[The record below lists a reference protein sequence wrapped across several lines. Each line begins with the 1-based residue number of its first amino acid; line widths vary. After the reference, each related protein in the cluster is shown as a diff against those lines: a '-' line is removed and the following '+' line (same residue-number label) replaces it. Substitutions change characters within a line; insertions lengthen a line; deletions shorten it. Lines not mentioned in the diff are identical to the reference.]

1 MSEIKVIKIGGKVID
16 DEAKLD
22 QFLQDFARIEDKK
35 ILVHGGGKIAS
46 DVAEKLGLESKMING
61 RRITDANMIDVVT
74 MVYGGLVNKKIVA
87 KLQALGC
94 NVIGLSGADM
104 NLIQSKKRD
113 PEPINFGFVG
123 DIEQVNVTVLNS
135 LLNEG
140 VTPVI
145 APLTHD
151 GNGQLLNTNAD
162 NIAGFIA
169 SGLAEHG
176 DVAMDLCFD
185 LEGVMN
191 GEKLITE
198 MNLLLYRHLEGN
210 GIIKEGMIPKL
221 DLGFKALNAGAKKVR
236 IVGFDVFK
244 DEEKGTRL
252 VK

>member
-94 NVIGLSGADM
+94 NAIGLSGADM

-113 PEPINFGFVG
+113 PEPIDFGFVG
-123 DIEQVNVTVLNS
+123 DIEQVDATVLNS

-140 VTPVI
+140 ITPVM

-169 SGLAEHG
+169 SGLAEHE

-244 DEEKGTRL
+244 EEEKGTRL

>member
-16 DEAKLD
+16 EEAKLD
-22 QFLQDFARIEDKK
+22 QFLQDFATVKDKK

-46 DVAEKLGLESKMING
+46 DVANKLGIETKMING
-61 RRITDANMIDVVT
+61 RRITDSDMIDVVT

-94 NVIGLSGADM
+94 NAIGLSGADM
-104 NLIQSKKRD
+104 NLIQSKKRN
-113 PEPINFGFVG
+113 PEPIDFGFVG
-123 DIEQVNVTVLNS
+123 DIEEVDATVLNS

-140 VTPVI
+140 ITPVI

-162 NIAGFIA
+162 NIAGFIT
-169 SGLAEHG
+169 SGLAKHG

-244 DEEKGTRL
+244 EEEKGTRL

>member
-22 QFLQDFARIEDKK
+22 QFLQDFAQIDGGK

-46 DVAEKLGLESKMING
+46 DVANKLGLESRMIDG
-61 RRITDANMIDVVT
+61 RRITDSDMIDVVT
-74 MVYGGLVNKKIVA
+74 MVYGGLVNKKLVA
-87 KLQALGC
+87 KLQALNC
-94 NVIGLSGADM
+94 NAAGFSGADM
-104 NLIQSKKRD
+104 NLIQSKKRN
-113 PEPINFGFVG
+113 PEPIDFGFVG
-123 DIEQVNVTVLNS
+123 DIEQVDVAVLNS

-140 VTPVI
+140 IIPVI

-162 NIAGFIA
+162 NIAGFIT
-169 SGLAEHG
+169 SGLAKFG
-176 DVAMDLCFD
+176 NVALDLCFD

-191 GEKLITE
+191 GDKLISE

-244 DEEKGTRL
+244 EEEKGTRL

>member
-1 MSEIKVIKIGGKVID
+1 MNTIKVIKIGGKVID
-16 DEAKLD
+16 DESKLD
-22 QFLQDFARIEDKK
+22 QFLRDFVSLEGKK

-46 DVAEKLGLESKMING
+46 DVAAKLGLETKMIDG
-61 RRITDANMIDVVT
+61 RRITDADILEVVT
-74 MVYGGLVNKKIVA
+74 MVYGGLLNKKIVA
-87 KLQALGC
+87 KLQALNC
-94 NVIGLSGADM
+94 NSVGLSGADM
-104 NLIQSKKRD
+104 NIIHSKKRGT
-113 PEPINFGFVG
+113 EPVDFGFVG
-123 DIEQVNVTVLNS
+123 DIESVDGGRLNL

-140 VTPVI
+140 ITPVI

-151 GNGQLLNTNAD
+151 GKGQLLNTNAD
-162 NIAGFIA
+162 NVAGFIA
-169 SGLAEHG
+169 TELAREF
-176 DVAMDLCFD
+176 DIELDLCFD

-236 IVGFDVFK
+236 IVGFNSINDS
-244 DEEKGTRL
+244 DKGTRL

>member
-22 QFLQDFARIEDKK
+22 QFLQDFARIEERK

-46 DVAEKLGLESKMING
+46 NVAEKLGLKSKMING
-61 RRITDANMIDVVT
+61 RRITDSDMIDVVT

-87 KLQALGC
+87 KLQALDC
-94 NVIGLSGADM
+94 NAIGLSGADM

-113 PEPINFGFVG
+113 PEPIDFGFVG
-123 DIEQVNVTVLNS
+123 DIEQVDVTILNS

-140 VTPVI
+140 ITPVI

-210 GIIKEGMIPKL
+210 GIIKKGMIPKL

-236 IVGFDVFK
+236 IVGFDVYK

-252 VK
+252 VR

>member
-16 DEAKLD
+16 DQAKLD
-22 QFLQDFARIEDKK
+22 QFLQDFAQIEERK

-46 DVAEKLGLESKMING
+46 DVAEKLGLKSKMING

-94 NVIGLSGADM
+94 NAIGLSGADM

-113 PEPINFGFVG
+113 PEPIDFGFVG
-123 DIEQVNVTVLNS
+123 DIEQVDATVLNS

-140 VTPVI
+140 ITPVI

-169 SGLAEHG
+169 SGLADHE

-191 GEKLITE
+191 GERLITE

-221 DLGFKALNAGAKKVR
+221 DLGFKALNAGTKKVR

-244 DEEKGTRL
+244 EEEKGTRL
-252 VK
+252 VR

>member
-16 DEAKLD
+16 EEAKLD
-22 QFLQDFARIEDKK
+22 QFLQDFATIEDKK

-46 DVAEKLGLESKMING
+46 DVAKKLGIETKMING
-61 RRITDANMIDVVT
+61 RRITDSDMIDVVT

-94 NVIGLSGADM
+94 NAIGLSGADM
-104 NLIQSKKRD
+104 NLIQSKKRN
-113 PEPINFGFVG
+113 PEPIDFGFVG
-123 DIEQVNVTVLNS
+123 DIEQVDTAVLNS

-140 VTPVI
+140 ITPII

-162 NIAGFIA
+162 NIAGFIS

-244 DEEKGTRL
+244 EEEKGTRL

>member
-22 QFLQDFARIEDKK
+22 QFLQDFARIEERK

-46 DVAEKLGLESKMING
+46 NVAEKLGLKSKMING
-61 RRITDANMIDVVT
+61 RRITDSDMIDVVT

-87 KLQALGC
+87 KLQALDC
-94 NVIGLSGADM
+94 NAIGLSGADM

-113 PEPINFGFVG
+113 PEPIDFGFVG
-123 DIEQVNVTVLNS
+123 DIEQVDATVLNS
-135 LLNEG
+135 LLSEG
-140 VTPVI
+140 ITPVI

-162 NIAGFIA
+162 NIAGFIT
-169 SGLAEHG
+169 SGLAEYG

-198 MNLLLYRHLEGN
+198 MNLFLYRHLEGN

-244 DEEKGTRL
+244 EEEKGTML
-252 VK
+252 VR

>member
-16 DEAKLD
+16 DEANLD
-22 QFLQDFARIEDKK
+22 QFLQDFAQIEEKK

-61 RRITDANMIDVVT
+61 RRITDSDMIDVVT

-94 NVIGLSGADM
+94 NAIGLSGADM

-123 DIEQVNVTVLNS
+123 DIEQVDATVLNC
-135 LLNEG
+135 LLSEG
-140 VTPVI
+140 ITPVI

-162 NIAGFIA
+162 NIAGFIT
-169 SGLAEHG
+169 SGLAEYG

-236 IVGFDVFK
+236 IVGFDVYK

-252 VK
+252 VR

>member
-16 DEAKLD
+16 DEAKLN
-22 QFLQDFARIEDKK
+22 QFLQDFAKVEDKK

-46 DVAEKLGLESKMING
+46 DVAKKLGIETKMING
-61 RRITDANMIDVVT
+61 RRITDSDMIDVVT

-94 NVIGLSGADM
+94 NAIGLSGADM
-104 NLIQSKKRD
+104 NLIQSKKRN
-113 PEPINFGFVG
+113 PQPIDFGFVG
-123 DIEQVNVTVLNS
+123 DIEEVDATVLNS

-140 VTPVI
+140 ITPVI

-162 NIAGFIA
+162 NIAGFIT
-169 SGLAEHG
+169 SGLTKFG
-176 DVAMDLCFD
+176 NVALDLCFD

-191 GEKLITE
+191 GDKLISE

-244 DEEKGTRL
+244 EEEKGTRL

>member
-22 QFLQDFARIEDKK
+22 QFLQDFAQIEERK

-46 DVAEKLGLESKMING
+46 DVAEKLGLKSKIING

-87 KLQALGC
+87 KLQGLGC
-94 NVIGLSGADM
+94 NAIGLSGADM

-113 PEPINFGFVG
+113 PEPIDFGFVG
-123 DIEQVNVTVLNS
+123 DIEQVDATVLNS

-140 VTPVI
+140 ITPVI

-169 SGLAEHG
+169 SGLADHG

-191 GEKLITE
+191 GERLITE

-221 DLGFKALNAGAKKVR
+221 DLGFKALNGGTKKVR

-244 DEEKGTRL
+244 EEEKGTRL
-252 VK
+252 VR

>member
-16 DEAKLD
+16 DNVKLD
-22 QFLQDFARIEDKK
+22 QFLQDFATVKDKK

-46 DVAEKLGLESKMING
+46 DVARKLGIETKMING
-61 RRITDANMIDVVT
+61 RRITDSDMIDVVT

-94 NVIGLSGADM
+94 NAIGLSGADM
-104 NLIQSKKRD
+104 NLIQSKKRNPD
-113 PEPINFGFVG
+113 PIDFGFVG
-123 DIEQVNVTVLNS
+123 DIEQVDVAVLKS

-140 VTPVI
+140 ITPVI

-162 NIAGFIA
+162 NIAGFIS

-244 DEEKGTRL
+244 EEEKGTRL

>member
-22 QFLQDFARIEDKK
+22 QFLQDFAQIEEKK

-46 DVAEKLGLESKMING
+46 DVAEKLGMESKMING
-61 RRITDANMIDVVT
+61 RRITDSDMIDVVT

-94 NVIGLSGADM
+94 NAIGLSGADM

-113 PEPINFGFVG
+113 PEPIDFGFVG
-123 DIEQVNVTVLNS
+123 DIEQVDVTVLNS

-221 DLGFKALNAGAKKVR
+221 DMGFKALNAGAKKVR
-236 IVGFDVFK
+236 IVGFDIFK
-244 DEEKGTRL
+244 EEEKGTRL
-252 VK
+252 VR

>member
-16 DEAKLD
+16 EEAKLD
-22 QFLQDFARIEDKK
+22 QFLQDFATVKDKK

-46 DVAEKLGLESKMING
+46 DIANKLGIETKMING
-61 RRITDANMIDVVT
+61 RRITDSDMIDVVT

-94 NVIGLSGADM
+94 NAIGLSGADK
-104 NLIQSKKRD
+104 NLIKSKKRN
-113 PEPINFGFVG
+113 PEPIDFGFVG
-123 DIEQVNVTVLNS
+123 DIEQVDTAVLNS

-140 VTPVI
+140 ITPII

-162 NIAGFIA
+162 NIAGFIT

-244 DEEKGTRL
+244 EEEKGTRL

>member
-1 MSEIKVIKIGGKVID
+1 M
-16 DEAKLD
+16 
-22 QFLQDFARIEDKK
+22 
-35 ILVHGGGKIAS
+35 
-46 DVAEKLGLESKMING
+46 
-61 RRITDANMIDVVT
+61 
-74 MVYGGLVNKKIVA
+74 
-87 KLQALGC
+87 
-94 NVIGLSGADM
+94 
-104 NLIQSKKRD
+104 
-113 PEPINFGFVG
+113 G

-221 DLGFKALNAGAKKVR
+221 DLGFKALNAGAKKSELLDLMCLKMKKKER
-236 IVGFDVFK
+236 GW
-244 DEEKGTRL
+244 
-252 VK
+252 

>member
-22 QFLQDFARIEDKK
+22 QFLQDFARIEERK

-61 RRITDANMIDVVT
+61 RRITDSDMIDVVT

-87 KLQALGC
+87 KLQALDC
-94 NVIGLSGADM
+94 NAIGLSGADM
-104 NLIQSKKRD
+104 NLIQSKKRN
-113 PEPINFGFVG
+113 PEPIDFGFVG
-123 DIEQVNVTVLNS
+123 DIEQVDATVLNS
-135 LLNEG
+135 LLSEG
-140 VTPVI
+140 ITPVI

-162 NIAGFIA
+162 NIAGFIT
-169 SGLAEHG
+169 SGLAEYG

-236 IVGFDVFK
+236 IVGFDVYK

-252 VK
+252 VR

>member
-1 MSEIKVIKIGGKVID
+1 MSAIKVIKIGGKVID
-16 DEAKLD
+16 VESKLD
-22 QFLQDFARIEDKK
+22 QFLNDFVKIEDKK
-35 ILVHGGGKIAS
+35 VLVHGGGKIAS
-46 DVAEKLGLESKMING
+46 DIASKLGIETKMIDG
-61 RRITDANMIDVVT
+61 RRITDSDMLDVVT

-94 NVIGLSGADM
+94 NALGLSGADL
-104 NLIQSKKRD
+104 NVVQSKKRNS
-113 PEPINFGFVG
+113 EPIDFGFVG
-123 DIEQVNVTVLNS
+123 DIESVDGILLNS

-140 VTPVI
+140 ITPVI

-162 NIAGFIA
+162 NIAGSIA
-169 SGLAEHG
+169 IELAEIEHTEL
-176 DVAMDLCFD
+176 DLCFD

-198 MNLLLYRHLEGN
+198 MNLLLYRHLEGI

-236 IVGFDVFK
+236 IVGFDWVN
-244 DEEKGTRL
+244 EPNKGTRL
-252 VK
+252 VR

>member
-16 DEAKLD
+16 EEAKLD
-22 QFLQDFARIEDKK
+22 QFLQDLAKVEEKK

-46 DVAEKLGLESKMING
+46 DVANKLGIETKMING
-61 RRITDANMIDVVT
+61 RRITDANMIEVVT

-94 NVIGLSGADM
+94 NAIGLSGADM
-104 NLIQSKKRD
+104 NLIRSKKRN
-113 PEPINFGFVG
+113 PEPIDFGFVG
-123 DIEQVNVTVLNS
+123 DIEQVDAAVLNS

-140 VTPVI
+140 ITPVI

-162 NIAGFIA
+162 NIAGFIT
-169 SGLAEHG
+169 SGLAEQE
-176 DVAMDLCFD
+176 DVALDLCFD

-244 DEEKGTRL
+244 EEEKGTRL

>member
-22 QFLQDFARIEDKK
+22 QFLQDFARIEERK

-61 RRITDANMIDVVT
+61 RRITDSDMIDVVT

-87 KLQALGC
+87 KLQALDC
-94 NVIGLSGADM
+94 NAIGLSGADM
-104 NLIQSKKRD
+104 NLIQSKKRN
-113 PEPINFGFVG
+113 PEPIDFGFVG
-123 DIEQVNVTVLNS
+123 DIEQVDATVLNS
-135 LLNEG
+135 LLSEG
-140 VTPVI
+140 ITPVI

-162 NIAGFIA
+162 NIAGFIT
-169 SGLAEHG
+169 SGLAEYG

-198 MNLLLYRHLEGN
+198 MNLFLYRHLEGN

-236 IVGFDVFK
+236 IVGFDVYK

-252 VK
+252 VR

>member
-1 MSEIKVIKIGGKVID
+1 MSSINVVKIGGKVID
-16 DEAKLD
+16 DESKLD
-22 QFLQDFARIEDKK
+22 QFLNDFIKIDGKK

-46 DVAEKLGLESKMING
+46 DVALKLGIETKMIDG
-61 RRITDANMIDVVT
+61 RRITDSNMLDVVT
-74 MVYGGLVNKKIVA
+74 MVYGGLVNKQIVA
-87 KLQALGC
+87 KLQGFGC
-94 NVIGLSGADM
+94 NAIGLSGADL
-104 NLIQSKKRD
+104 NLIKSKKRSS
-113 PEPINFGFVG
+113 EPVDFGFVG
-123 DIEQVNVTVLNS
+123 DIESVDAVLLNS

-140 VTPVI
+140 ITPVI

-151 GNGQLLNTNAD
+151 GKGQLLNTNAD

-169 SGLAEHG
+169 TELAREF
-176 DVAMDLCFD
+176 DVQLDLCFD

-191 GEKLITE
+191 GENLITE

-236 IVGFDVFK
+236 IVGYEWINESD
-244 DEEKGTRL
+244 KGTRL

>member
-22 QFLQDFARIEDKK
+22 QFLQDFAQIEDKK

-94 NVIGLSGADM
+94 NAIGLSGADM

-113 PEPINFGFVG
+113 PEPIDFGFVG
-123 DIEQVNVTVLNS
+123 DIEQVDATVLNS

-140 VTPVI
+140 ITPVM

-162 NIAGFIA
+162 NIAGFIT
-169 SGLAEHG
+169 SGLAEYG

-221 DLGFKALNAGAKKVR
+221 DLGFKALNAGTKKVR

-244 DEEKGTRL
+244 EEEKGTRL

>member
-1 MSEIKVIKIGGKVID
+1 MSTIKVIKIGGKVID
-16 DEAKLD
+16 DESKLD
-22 QFLQDFARIEDKK
+22 QFLADFIQIEGNK

-46 DVAEKLGLESKMING
+46 DVASKLGIETKMIEG
-61 RRITDANMIDVVT
+61 RRITDSHMLDVVT
-74 MVYGGLVNKKIVA
+74 MVYAGLVNKKIVA
-87 KLQALGC
+87 KLQALDC
-94 NVIGLSGADM
+94 NALGLSGADL
-104 NLIQSKKRD
+104 NLIQSKKRKS
-113 PEPINFGFVG
+113 EPVDFGFVG
-123 DIEQVNVTVLNS
+123 DVESVDGVLLNS

-140 VTPVI
+140 ITPVI
-145 APLTHD
+145 APLTHN

-169 SGLAEHG
+169 TELARNEE
-176 DVAMDLCFD
+176 VELDLCFD

-198 MNLLLYRHLEGN
+198 MNLLFYRHLEGN

-236 IVGFDVFK
+236 IVGF
-244 DEEKGTRL
+244 EWANEPNKGTRL

>member
-1 MSEIKVIKIGGKVID
+1 MSTIKVIKIGGKIID
-16 DEAKLD
+16 DESKLD
-22 QFLQDFARIEDKK
+22 QFLADFIQIEANK

-46 DVAEKLGLESKMING
+46 QAASKLGIETKMIEG
-61 RRITDANMIDVVT
+61 RRITDSEMLDVVT

-87 KLQALGC
+87 KLQAL
-94 NVIGLSGADM
+94 NYNALGLSGADL
-104 NLIQSKKRD
+104 NVIQSKKRKS
-113 PEPINFGFVG
+113 EPVDFGFVG
-123 DIEQVNVTVLNS
+123 DVEIVDGVLLNS

-140 VTPVI
+140 ITAVI

-151 GNGQLLNTNAD
+151 GSGQLLNTNAD

-169 SGLAEHG
+169 TELARNE
-176 DVAMDLCFD
+176 DVELHLCFD

-236 IVGFDVFK
+236 IVGFEWINNPD
-244 DEEKGTRL
+244 KGTRL
-252 VK
+252 VR

>member
-22 QFLQDFARIEDKK
+22 QFLQDFAQIEDKK

-94 NVIGLSGADM
+94 NAIGLSGADM

-113 PEPINFGFVG
+113 PEPIDFGFVG
-123 DIEQVNVTVLNS
+123 DIEQVDATVLNS

-140 VTPVI
+140 ITPVM

-169 SGLAEHG
+169 SGLAEYG

-191 GEKLITE
+191 GERLITE

>member
-16 DEAKLD
+16 DNVKLG
-22 QFLQDFARIEDKK
+22 QFLQDFATVKDKK

-46 DVAEKLGLESKMING
+46 DVAKKLGIESKMING
-61 RRITDANMIDVVT
+61 RRITDSDMIDVVT

-94 NVIGLSGADM
+94 NAIGLSGADM
-104 NLIQSKKRD
+104 NLIQSKKRN
-113 PEPINFGFVG
+113 PQPIDFGFVG
-123 DIEQVNVTVLNS
+123 DIEEVDATVLNS

-140 VTPVI
+140 ITPVI

-162 NIAGFIA
+162 NIAGFIT

-191 GEKLITE
+191 GEKLIIE

-236 IVGFDVFK
+236 IVGFNVFK
-244 DEEKGTRL
+244 EEEKGTRL

>member
-1 MSEIKVIKIGGKVID
+1 MSAIKVIKIGGKVID
-16 DEAKLD
+16 DESKLD
-22 QFLQDFARIEDKK
+22 QFLNDFVKIESKK
-35 ILVHGGGKIAS
+35 VLVHGGGKIAS
-46 DVAEKLGLESKMING
+46 DIASKLGIETKMIEG
-61 RRITDANMIDVVT
+61 RRITDSHMLDVVT

-94 NVIGLSGADM
+94 NALGLSGADL
-104 NLIQSKKRD
+104 NVVQSKKRNS
-113 PEPINFGFVG
+113 EPIDFGFVG
-123 DIEQVNVTVLNS
+123 DIESVDGILLNS

-140 VTPVI
+140 ITPVI

-151 GNGQLLNTNAD
+151 GSGQLLNTNAD
-162 NIAGFIA
+162 NIAGSIA
-169 SGLAEHG
+169 TELAETENTEL
-176 DVAMDLCFD
+176 DLCFD

-198 MNLLLYRHLEGN
+198 MNLLLYRHLEGI

-236 IVGFDVFK
+236 IVGFDWVN
-244 DEEKGTRL
+244 EPNKGTRL